1 MEDTLSKFRQFKQ
14 VMAHFWVWKQ

>member
-1 MEDTLSKFRQFKQ
+1 MEDTLSKFQQFKQ